1 MTIFEIIFSAI
12 FAPITAFAIS
22 KLIDALYKKSREEL
36 SFPENLGKKI
46 FFRKVFLSTGIFFC
60 TIFLIKLPAPINFY
74 YTAAAIFLLTIII
87 TDIEQQI
94 IFDKIL
100 LPFAILGIIF
110 SINLNL
116 PLPDHLIAAISG
128 GGFFLL
134 TGLLIKNG
142 VGGGDIKFVA
152 SLGLWFGTEKLFS
165 IVTTGIF
172 FSAAVV
178 IILILFGKLKRED
191 RFAYAP
197 YIAIPAIYLL
207 IY

>member
-1 MTIFEIIFSAI
+1 MTAFEIIFSAI
-12 FAPITAFAIS
+12 FAPLITFAIS
-22 KLIDALYKKSREEL
+22 NLIDSLYKKSHEEL
-36 SFPENLGKKI
+36 SFPEKLGKNI
-46 FFRKVFLSTGIFFC
+46 FFRKIFLSAGIFFC

-74 YTAAAIFLLTIII
+74 YTIAAIFLLTIIV

-116 PLPDHLIAAISG
+116 PLRDHLIAAISG

-134 TGLLIKNG
+134 TGLIIKNG

-178 IILILFGKLKRED
+178 IILILLGKVKRED

-197 YIAIPAIYLL
+197 YIAIPAIYAL